1 MKNIKKLIQ
10 IKTNLK
16 SFNILRGI
24 YKSIYKNE
32 SLEFKN
38 LKEYTYNDD
47 VRMIDWKSS
56 TRNKKLLVKEFESKN
71 NHNIILIID
80 SNNRMNA
87 DTNNHE
93 NKKELSINIAEILS
107 LVAKDNNDIINKI
120 FENNLNNSLKN
131 IIKIKKR
138 NIIFI
143 ITDIKGINKLEEKTL
158 SIIIKRNDL
167 FIININDNYH
177 KGKNIY
183 NIESKKFIPAFF
195 FNDKKLY
202 SIEKE
207 IRDEIINE
215 KIKAFR
221 KYKINIITI
230 SSEEEIIKKLI
241 QLMEEHIKWTK

>member
-1 MKNIKKLIQ
+1 MRNIKKFIQ

-47 VRMIDWKSS
+47 IRMIDWKSS
-56 TRNKKLLVKEFESKN
+56 IKNRKLLVKDFESRN

-87 DTNNHE
+87 DTNYYD
-93 NKKELSINIAEILS
+93 NKKELSLDIAEILS
-107 LVAKDNNDIINKI
+107 LVAKDNNDNINKI
-120 FENNLNNSLKN
+120 FENNLNNNLKN

-143 ITDIKGINKLEEKTL
+143 ITDIKGINELEEKTL
-158 SIIIKRNDL
+158 SILTKRNDL

-177 KGKNIY
+177 IGKNIY
-183 NIESKKFIPAFF
+183 DIDSNKYIPTFF
-195 FNDKKLY
+195 SNDKKLY
-202 SIEKE
+202 LTEKE
-207 IRDEIINE
+207 IRDEIINN
-215 KIKAFR
+215 KTKAFR

-230 SSEEEIIKKLI
+230 CNKEEILTKLI
-241 QLMEEHIKWTK
+241 QLMEEHTKWTK